1 MSAAETQCMPR
12 RGCIDKCGPGAPAAR
27 CPCSRSRGRCR
38 LPGLPVPTRHP
49 ERRRRARGA
58 LAGADQGRA
67 AAAGIGGTPVL
78 YPRGSAEVP
87 GSDGGRRRREE
98 IPAVLCHGQPISV
111 SGENSPASVVMKA
124 GASSMWAS
132 CCGLLNE
139 VMGTGAVRGQ
149 QPGFGAGAGPFRFAP
164 SAGYSTYPTT
174 SGNSSLVC
182 KACGLA
188 FSVFRRKHIC
198 CDCKKNFC
206 SLCSVL
212 QENLRRCATCHLLK
226 GTAFQRPQL
235 MRLRVKDLRQYLTL
249 RNIPTDTC
257 REKEDLV
264 DLVLCHQGSDAEDD
278 TDSGSVHSRSIF
290 TTPLSTVRSTSL
302 QSSLSAP
309 QGEELGRRGSSGTTN
324 QDQGDG
330 PTLSLLN
337 LQNENAVQ
345 EAGTLS
351 RKRARASL
359 SDVSSADEIEG
370 LSVRQLKE
378 ILTRN
383 FVNYSG
389 CCEKWELVERVGR
402 LYRENEQNRKSL
414 ENVSSSITAVVAYPQ
429 PICNGGIGEGEK
441 MQLPN
446 EDNLCRICMDAVIDC
461 VLLECGHMVTCTK
474 CGKRMSECPICRQFV
489 VRAVHVFKS

>member
-1 MSAAETQCMPR
+1 
-12 RGCIDKCGPGAPAAR
+12 
-27 CPCSRSRGRCR
+27 
-38 LPGLPVPTRHP
+38 
-49 ERRRRARGA
+49 
-58 LAGADQGRA
+58 
-67 AAAGIGGTPVL
+67 
-78 YPRGSAEVP
+78 
-87 GSDGGRRRREE
+87 
-98 IPAVLCHGQPISV
+98 
-111 SGENSPASVVMKA
+111 MKA

-164 SAGYSTYPTT
+164 SAGYSTYPPT
-174 SGNSSLVC
+174 SSGSPSLVC
-182 KACGLA
+182 KACGQA

-235 MRLRVKDLRQYLTL
+235 MQLRVKDLRQYLLL

-264 DLVLCHQGSDAEDD
+264 DLVLCHQGAYGEEDPD
-278 TDSGSVHSRSIF
+278 TASLHF
-290 TTPLSTVRSTSL
+290 PTPLSTVRSTSE
-302 QSSLSAP
+302 QSTLSTS
-309 QGEELGRRGSSGTTN
+309 QGELLSRSESSGTTL
-324 QDQGDG
+324 QEQGDG
-330 PTLSLLN
+330 TSLSLLN
-337 LQNENAVQ
+337 LETHENTP
-345 EAGTLS
+345 EASPLT

-359 SDVSSADEIEG
+359 SDISSFEDIEN
-370 LSVRQLKE
+370 LSIRQLKE
-378 ILTRN
+378 VLARN

-389 CCEKWELVERVGR
+389 CCEKWELVERVSR
-402 LYRENEQNRKSL
+402 LYRENEENRKSM
-414 ENVSSSITAVVAYPQ
+414 ENVSNSITAD
-429 PICNGGIGEGEK
+429 GER
-441 MQLPN
+441 LPLTN
-446 EDNLCRICMDAVIDC
+446 DDNLCRICMDAVIDC

-474 CGKRMSECPICRQFV
+474 CGKRMSECPICRQYV